1 MVIVSAVSGLLFLGV
16 CAVLGVRLLL
26 LARKTRQQ
34 PELLFGAGLTFMVI
48 LGCPPAIA
56 GTIPGLLSPRLAS
69 AASASSLLFVEAGV
83 LCIFAFT
90 WRVFRPSARWAALLV
105 AAVGVMLFVQVVGTA
120 YAGLPARS
128 PAEFFEFT
136 RPWTM
141 AHHVLMAGA
150 FGWSAIESLM
160 YHQTLTRRL
169 ALGLAEPVV
178 VDRFALWGRMGIS
191 STLLNGANTVCLLVG
206 LNIMTHP
213 IPQLS
218 TAVFGMSAA
227 TFLYLGFLPP
237 DWYLTRVRNRPSPS
251 TA

>member
-1 MVIVSAVSGLLFLGV
+1 MVAISAVSGLLFLGV

-26 LARKTRQQ
+26 LANRTRQQ

-48 LGCPPAIA
+48 LGCPPAIVGA
-56 GTIPGLLSPRLAS
+56 IPGLLSPKLAS
-69 AASASSLLFVEAGV
+69 VASAISLLFVEAGV

-90 WRVFRPSARWAALLV
+90 WRVFRPNTRWAARLV
-105 AAVGVMLFVQVVGTA
+105 AAVGVMLFVQVVGNA

-141 AHHVLMAGA
+141 AHHFLMAGA
-150 FGWSAIESLM
+150 FGWGAVESLI
-160 YHQTLTRRL
+160 YHRTMTRRL

-178 VDRFALWGRMGIS
+178 VDRFALWGRMGIAG
-191 STLLNGANTVCLLVG
+191 TLMNGANTLYLLVG
-206 LNIMTHP
+206 LNILTHP

-218 TAVFGMSAA
+218 TAILGMVAA

-237 DWYLTRVRNRPSPS
+237 RWYLTRVKNRLGPSL
-251 TA
+251 A